1 MLFPSMK
8 AFIDTLK
15 QQGDLLEIDREVDPY
30 LEISEISHRF
40 VKEGGPALLFKQV
53 KGADF
58 PLAQNLF
65 ASPDRISLALGVSHP
80 DEIGERIRNIIRQKT
95 PQGFSD
101 KLSLFS
107 QLLEAAKFPPK
118 QVKHAPVQEV
128 VRTGKEASLDTLP
141 VITCWPR
148 DGGAYFTLPQVITE
162 DPETG
167 IRNVGM
173 YRMQK
178 FDATTTGMHWQQ
190 HKHGASHFV
199 KYRNM
204 GKKMPVCVAL
214 GGPPVLTYAST
225 APLPENIDEYLFAGF
240 LQKNPVR
247 LVKSIT
253 TDLMVPADADFILEG
268 YVDPGE
274 AYRTEGPFG
283 DHTGFYSLEDDY
295 PVFHITA
302 ITHRKEAV
310 YPSTIVGVPPM
321 EDYWLGY
328 ATERIFLPLAQMMM
342 PEIRDYHMPPEG
354 VFHNLVF
361 VSIKKQYPGH
371 AYKVMQGLWGLGLMM
386 LAKVIVVLDDDV
398 NVQKPSEAW
407 WTALNHIDPERDI
420 LFTRGPLDDL
430 DHASR
435 LPSFGSKMGI
445 DGTRKTPEEGF
456 TRRWPDKITMHE
468 DVISKVNEYFPELLK
483 MYKLMKNDKTG
494 K

>member
-1 MLFPSMK
+1 MSFSSLNDFLDELNK
-8 AFIDTLK
+8 R
-15 QQGDLLEIDREVDPY
+15 GDLLKIDQDVDPF

-40 VKEGGPALLFKQV
+40 VKDQGPALLFTRV
-53 KGADF
+53 KGSKM

-65 ASPDRISLALGVSHP
+65 ASPDRMSLALGVSHP
-80 DEIGERIRNIIRQKT
+80 DDIGERIRDIYRQKV
-95 PQGFSD
+95 PQGLTD

-107 QLLEAAKFPPK
+107 RLLEAAKFPPK
-118 QVKHAPVQEV
+118 TVKKAPVQEIV
-128 VRTGKEASLDTLP
+128 HTGKAANLDQLP
-141 VITCWPR
+141 VITCWPQ
-148 DGGAYFTLPQVITE
+148 DGGPYFTLPQVITE
-162 DPETG
+162 DPHTG

-190 HKHGASHFV
+190 HKHGASHFE
-199 KYRNM
+199 KYRLL

-240 LQKNPVR
+240 LQKSPVR
-247 LVKSIT
+247 LVKSMT
-253 TDLMVPADADFILEG
+253 TNLMVPADADIVIEG
-268 YVDPGE
+268 YVNPQE
-274 AYRTEGPFG
+274 SFRTEGPFG
-283 DHTGFYSLEDDY
+283 DHTGFYSLKDKY
-295 PVFHITA
+295 PVFHVTA
-302 ITHRKEAV
+302 LTHREKAI

-328 ATERIFLPLAQMMM
+328 ATERIFLPLAQMIM

-386 LAKVIVVLDDDV
+386 LAKVIVILDEDV
-398 NVQKPSEAW
+398 NVQNPAEAW

-420 LFTRGPLDDL
+420 LFTRGPVDDL

-445 DGTRKTPEEGF
+445 DATRKGSGEGF
-456 TRRWPDKITMHE
+456 IRPWPDKIGMDSE
-468 DVISKVNEYFPELLK
+468 MIRKVSEYYPELLEK
-483 MYKLMKNDKTG
+483 HKKRK
-494 K
+494 